1 MLSFVLQWHKGAR
14 VPERIV
20 SHYRIVEKIGG
31 GGMGV
36 VYKAVDTKLGR
47 LVALK
52 FLAPDVTRDE
62 TAKKRFLH
70 EAQAAS
76 LLDHPNICSIH
87 EIDETDKGQVFI
99 SMAYYEGVS
108 LRERIKEGPI
118 PVRETFEIMYSVADG
133 LGCAHAQGIV
143 HRDIKPG
150 NLIITK
156 EGFVKIVDFG
166 LAKLADRSSLTRPGH
181 TPGTLSYMSS
191 EQVKA
196 KEVDGRSDIWS
207 LGVSVYEMLTGEPPF
222 QGDIE
227 AAVMFQILNEEP
239 VPIRKKRAEV
249 PAEFEAIVQK
259 CLRKDPAERYQ
270 SCLELIADLAE
281 MGRRL
286 GWQSSGTVRSAMRV
300 GKFTIPRRHRLVIGM
315 VTVGAVI
322 AAALV
327 GYWISHQEP
336 KAPEIYSTEV
346 RLAAMPIK
354 NLARE
359 SVPDEFVNGLSEW
372 LVAKLEAASGYH
384 KSMWVVPHNL
394 VMGDVVISPGEAKD
408 AFGVNQVLTGSIQR
422 YDEGY
427 RLALE
432 LLDAASLRRIRTAHV
447 DYGADVSAL
456 QNGILDA
463 AAELVAVSLAPAARI
478 RLAAGFTSN
487 TNAFEQYVIG
497 LGYLQQY
504 SLRTNLDRAFE
515 SLQAAVDADP
525 RFTEAWAALSLAYLN
540 ACTLKKETAACD
552 SAWAISR
559 RASGIDSSGVYV
571 NFAAGA
577 VARGTGRLPES
588 VAAYRRVL
596 AVEPRNKTAYWEMG
610 GVLNDMDRVDEAEA
624 AHRASVAAA
633 PDCWQ
638 THVHLGWFFRQRDRT
653 PELIDQYKAA
663 LALAPNNFWTLN
675 SLGNI
680 YLAENELTT
689 AREYYLRAFRVKP
702 DCWGC
707 SNIGVAYYIERQL
720 ADAEKYFRL
729 ALQYCD
735 STSSR
740 HYMRWQD
747 LAETL
752 YWIEGKRPEAEQA
765 FRRAIA
771 IEEVQLE
778 NTPDDPSLLAYT
790 AGCYAK
796 VGDRAR
802 ALALA
807 ERVAAMESDDP
818 TILYVMGQTY
828 EQLGDRE
835 RALHYVASAI
845 RHRYPVKWLEADPGL
860 QDLAKDIRFRQLV
873 EVNAGETAKDKV
885 KAQ

>member
-1 MLSFVLQWHKGAR
+1 VLSFVLQWHKGAR

-47 LVALK
+47 IVALK
-52 FLAPDVTRDE
+52 FLPPDATRDE

-99 SMAYYEGVS
+99 SMAYYEGTS
-108 LRERIKEGPI
+108 LRDRIKEGVL
-118 PVRETFEIMYSVADG
+118 PVREAFEIIFSVADG
-133 LGCAHAQGIV
+133 LASAHQRGIV

-150 NLIITK
+150 NVIVTK

-166 LAKLADRSSLTRPGH
+166 LAKLADRSRVTRTGL
-181 TPGTLSYMSS
+181 TPGTLSYMSP
-191 EQVKA
+191 EQVTGKDI
-196 KEVDGRSDIWS
+196 DGRSDIWS
-207 LGVSVYEMLTGEPPF
+207 LGVLAYEMLTGELPF
-222 QGDIE
+222 EGDIE
-227 AAVMFQILNEEP
+227 AAVMYQILSENP
-239 VPIRKKRAEV
+239 APIRKKRTEL
-249 PAEFEAIVQK
+249 PAEFEAIVHK
-259 CLRKDPAERYQ
+259 CLQKDPAQRYQ
-270 SCLELIADLAE
+270 SCGELIGALNE
-281 MGRRL
+281 MSMRL
-286 GWQSSGTVRSAMRV
+286 GWQSSGTVRTAMRV
-300 GKFTIPRRHRLVIGM
+300 GKFTIPRRHRLVIGV
-315 VTVGAVI
+315 VTAGVVI
-322 AAALV
+322 AAAL
-327 GYWISHQEP
+327 GWYWATQRRPEP
-336 KAPEIYSTEV
+336 VDLYSTQV
-346 RLAAMPIK
+346 RLAALPIE

-372 LVAKLEAASGYH
+372 LVAAFERTGASH
-384 KSMWVVPHNL
+384 RSMWVVPYNL
-394 VMGDVVISPGEAKD
+394 VIGDVVVSPSEAKD
-408 AFGVNQVLTGSIQR
+408 ALGVNQVLTGSIQR
-422 YDEGY
+422 YGDGY
-427 RLALE
+427 RLSLE

-447 DYGADVSAL
+447 DYSADVSAL
-456 QNGILDA
+456 QSGIVDA
-463 AAELVAVSLAPAARI
+463 AAELAGVTLSPAARN
-478 RLAAGFTSN
+478 RVDAGFTSN
-487 TNAFEQYVIG
+487 GTAFERYMVA

-504 SLRTNLDRAFE
+504 RSQDNLDRAFE
-515 SLQAAVDADP
+515 SLQTAVQADP
-525 RFTEAWAALSLAYLN
+525 RFAEATAALSLAYLN
-540 ACTLKKETAACD
+540 ACTFRKETAACD

-559 RASGIDSSGVYV
+559 RTLGIDSSAVYV
-571 NFAAGA
+571 NLIAGA
-577 VARGTGRLPES
+577 VARGTRRLPAS
-588 VAAYRRVL
+588 VAAYRRIL

-610 GVLNDMDRVDEAEA
+610 SVLNQMDRVDEAEA
-624 AHRASVAAA
+624 AQRASVAAA

-638 THVHLGWFFRQRDRT
+638 THVHLGWFFNQRGRA
-653 PELIDQYKAA
+653 PEVIEQYEKA

-680 YLAENELTT
+680 YLTKNDWVT

-702 DCWGC
+702 DCWAC
-707 SNIGVAYYIERQL
+707 SNIGVAYFIERQL

-752 YWIEGKRPEAEQA
+752 YWIEGRRPEAEQA

-771 IEEVQLE
+771 LEEVQLQ

-790 AGCYAK
+790 SGCYAK
-796 VGDRAR
+796 IGDRAR
-802 ALALA
+802 ALELA

-818 TILYVMGQTY
+818 TVLYVVGQTY
-828 EQLGDRE
+828 EQLAVRE
-835 RALHYVASAI
+835 RALHFIASAI
-845 RHRYPVKWLEADPGL
+845 RHGYPVKWLEGDPGL
-860 QDLAKDIRFRQLV
+860 QELVKDIRFRQLV
-873 EVNAGETAKDKV
+873 EVNAGETSKEKV
-885 KAQ
+885 KTQ